1 MHIETLRFGA
11 IEIPEEAVLTFPQG
25 LLGFVEARRFCL
37 LPYAPSHVLR
47 WLQSVED
54 PMLAFLT
61 VEPHQFFPSYEIVL
75 SEADMRYLE
84 LDRPEEAAV
93 LALLTISRDRE
104 AVTADLAGPIVINI
118 RNRRGRQ
125 ILVDDPRYATKHL
138 VARLGRTLAE
148 GAK

>member
-25 LLGFVEARRFCL
+25 LLGFAEARRFCL

-47 WLQSVED
+47 WLQSVDD

-75 SEADMRYLE
+75 SDADMRSLE
-84 LDRPEEAAV
+84 LDRPEDTAV
-93 LALLTISRDRE
+93 LALLTISGDQQ

-125 ILVDDPRYATKHL
+125 IVVDDPRYATKHL
-138 VARLGRTLAE
+138 VARLDEALAQ